1 LFDPAASIDFQGN
14 TGPFVQYTYARIQ
27 AIVRKAQQNQNA
39 EVKNLNLHEKEKAV
53 LKQLELYPEIIQQA
67 AQQYSPAIIAN
78 YTYDLVKAYNSFF
91 QNVSIFG
98 ADTEQETLLRTQLS
112 QFTGSVIKSAF
123 GLLGISVP
131 ERM

>member
-1 LFDPAASIDFQGN
+1 MLRAADVSSNLQK
-14 TGPFVQYTYARIQ
+14 
-27 AIVRKAQQNQNA
+27 RKQQDQNA
-39 EVKNLNLHEKEKAV
+39 EVKGLSLHEKEKAV

-78 YTYDLVKAYNSFF
+78 YTYDLVKTYNSFF

-98 ADTEQETLLRTQLS
+98 ADTEEEILLRTQLS
-112 QFTGSVIKSAF
+112 QFVGNVVKSAF